1 MNKSPELA
9 LLDRVFQDS
18 LKKTE
23 PVPVELP
30 KPKPAD
36 PIIIKDEA
44 TWREFWGN
52 PEEKEALK
60 PEQLVDWLPDSLS
73 VKKLYADLDYW
84 LLINIAD
91 DIVSL
96 PDQRKEFSRLVKV
109 VQKVLPDCPKDDIPK
124 WVLRLISYQ
133 LERPL
138 IFRQTFYWLVWLRIK
153 KLFSKLH

>member
-1 MNKSPELA
+1 MSKSPELA

-18 LKKTE
+18 LKKAE
-23 PVPVELP
+23 PVSIEPP
-30 KPKPAD
+30 KEKPA
-36 PIIIKDEA
+36 PEITQDEK
-44 TWREFWGN
+44 TWREAWGN

-60 PEQLVDWLPDSLS
+60 PEQLVDWLPDCLS
-73 VKKLYADLDYW
+73 VKKLYSDLDYW

-96 PDQRKEFSRLVKV
+96 PDQRKEYSRLIKV
-109 VQKVLPDCPKDDIPK
+109 VQRVLPDCPKEDIPK

-153 KLFSKLH
+153 KLFSKHH